1 MPIAILSSSL
11 IESISI
17 EVGQGR
23 EKGVSIELDIFIV
36 RKSHVLCR
44 CVVIL
49 IKLDYSL

>member
-11 IESISI
+11 IVSISI

-23 EKGVSIELDIFIV
+23 EKGVSIELDIFTV
-36 RKSHVLCR
+36 RKSHDLCR

-49 IKLDYSL
+49 DYSL